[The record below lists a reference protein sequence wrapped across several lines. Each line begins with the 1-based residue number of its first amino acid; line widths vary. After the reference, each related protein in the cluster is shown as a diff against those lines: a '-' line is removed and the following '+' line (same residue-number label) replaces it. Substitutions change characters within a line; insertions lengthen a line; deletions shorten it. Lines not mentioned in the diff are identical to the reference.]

1 MTASKSQQR
10 FKTFAACLGL
20 ALLLFLFQHGYSASA
35 AQQPPAVAN
44 NTITIYDDQFGTNW
58 STSLWGDGF
67 IDASATNPVFS
78 GQHALQIRLDDP
90 RLTAL
95 RILTSEN
102 LDPNGYQSVSFYIYG
117 TEAGQTVNFE
127 AWDSVSITLE
137 SQTINLPTNEWIRVE
152 MPLNQLETE
161 WELQAFVFRNASSAT
176 PFYIDQIELTPKA
189 PIGANKIYLPF
200 IQ

>member
-1 MTASKSQQR
+1 MTVRTTQQR
-10 FKTFAACLGL
+10 LKHTAAYLTI
-20 ALLLFLFQHGYSASA
+20 ALLFFLFLNAYLASA
-35 AQQPPAVAN
+35 AQQPPTVAN

-58 STSLWGDGF
+58 STSMWGDGF
-67 IDASATNPVFS
+67 IDDSARNPVFS

-95 RILTSEN
+95 RILASEN
-102 LDPNGYQSVSFYIYG
+102 LDPNAYQSISFYIYG
-117 TEAGQTVNFE
+117 TEMGQTVDFE

-137 SQTINLPTNEWIRVE
+137 SQTISLPTNEWMRVE